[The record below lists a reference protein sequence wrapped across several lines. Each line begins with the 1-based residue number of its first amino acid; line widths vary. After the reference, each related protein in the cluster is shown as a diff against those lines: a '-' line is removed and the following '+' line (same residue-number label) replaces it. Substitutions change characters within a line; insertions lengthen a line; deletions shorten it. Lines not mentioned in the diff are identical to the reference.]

1 MENYSWKLSI
11 VKNRRKKQV
20 WEIFII
26 FIALYSV
33 LVIPIR
39 IGVNAT
45 LWDPY
50 YDYIDLVTWL
60 IYVTDVFVNL
70 RTTYIDSFGHEVV
83 QSKKIAMR
91 YVASARFYIDILSL
105 VNLPNIMLS
114 GVSTTTTLV
123 LNALG
128 LLKLARYFR
137 AQDLIVQSRLRKD
150 VKAEASCL
158 YYFVLLVIYLHVMGC
173 LFFLACLTTYNVST
187 FKLTYMEELA
197 LVEKNETDGKLYGLN
212 GEEDFIAQWNQAT
225 EAVKAKQEWDDYN
238 PQIFAWVPAYDNYD
252 GTEKFWRMYELS
264 RLSQEN
270 MDTLE
275 EKNILTDLDH
285 QNGHWLYIWG
295 VCIYYS
301 VLVIGGNEMQPA
313 QELELI
319 WVVVMNISGL
329 IFITWISGEIA
340 VLIGQLS
347 SKQSGIQQ
355 EIDVMNTAMKN
366 AKLSF
371 ELQTEIRDYFLKV
384 QGTM

>member
-39 IGVNAT
+39 IGVNET

-50 YDYIDLVTWL
+50 YDYIDLITWL

-91 YVASARFYIDILSL
+91 YVSSARFYIDILSL

-173 LFFLACLTTYNVST
+173 LFFLACLTTYKVST
-187 FKLTYMEELA
+187 FKIGYM
-197 LVEKNETDGKLYGLN
+197 
-212 GEEDFIAQWNQAT
+212 
-225 EAVKAKQEWDDYN
+225 
-238 PQIFAWVPAYDNYD
+238 
-252 GTEKFWRMYELS
+252 
-264 RLSQEN
+264 
-270 MDTLE
+270 
-275 EKNILTDLDH
+275 
-285 QNGHWLYIWG
+285 
-295 VCIYYS
+295 
-301 VLVIGGNEMQPA
+301 
-313 QELELI
+313 QEL
-319 WVVVMNISGL
+319 
-329 IFITWISGEIA
+329 
-340 VLIGQLS
+340 
-347 SKQSGIQQ
+347 
-355 EIDVMNTAMKN
+355 
-366 AKLSF
+366 
-371 ELQTEIRDYFLKV
+371 
-384 QGTM
+384 